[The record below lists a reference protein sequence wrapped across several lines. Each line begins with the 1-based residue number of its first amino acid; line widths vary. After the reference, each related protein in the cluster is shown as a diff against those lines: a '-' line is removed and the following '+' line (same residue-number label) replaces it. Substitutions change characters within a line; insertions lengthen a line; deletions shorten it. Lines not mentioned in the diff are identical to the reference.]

1 MASSILKDLP
11 ELVAQK
17 VITPETAKDIER
29 YYESREESGS
39 SMLTIFG
46 ALGGILIGLGI
57 ILIFAHNWDDFSRGL
72 KTVLAVLPLISFQLL
87 TGYTIIKRKSQLWKE
102 TSGTL
107 LFFSIG
113 AAMALVAQVYNIP
126 GSTGTFILSWIVL
139 CLPLVYILKSNTL
152 AILHIFFA
160 TEYAVETGYFNPQK
174 PWLYLVFI
182 AAILPFY
189 LKKIKQE
196 PDSNIVSVL
205 NWLLPLSLVIA
216 LGAFLDG
223 VGEFGLPIYIAL
235 LSLLYNIGLLPY
247 FRNRSLGRNGYII
260 NGLTGMTVMLMLASF
275 KWFWE
280 VLTKTKPSLTFIIVW
295 IAFLGISSFVL
306 TLSGKK
312 RNIIDKFGLAI
323 FIFPLI
329 YLAGLFSNL
338 LAAVLSNIFILVMGI
353 AAIKH
358 GMARYNF
365 SALNFGLIVISIL
378 IVCRF
383 FDTNLSFAIRGLLFM
398 LVGAGFFLANYFL
411 AKKKK
416 SKPENTL
423 THEN

>member
-1 MASSILKDLP
+1 MASPILKDLP

-29 YYESREESGS
+29 YYEGREEQGN

-72 KTVLAVLPLISFQLL
+72 KTFLAVLPLVSFQLL
-87 TGYTIIKRKSQLWKE
+87 TGYVLITNKAQLWKE
-102 TSGTL
+102 ASGTL
-107 LFFSIG
+107 LFFSVG
-113 AAMALVAQVYNIP
+113 ASMALIAQVYNIP
-126 GSTGTFILSWIVL
+126 GSTGTFILSWIIL
-139 CLPLVYILKSNTL
+139 CLPLIYILKSNTL
-152 AILHIFFA
+152 AIIHIFFA

-189 LKKIKQE
+189 LKKIQKE

-205 NWLLPLSLVIA
+205 NWLLPLSLVVA

-260 NGLTGMTVMLMLASF
+260 NGLTGMTVLLMLASF

-295 IAFLGISSFVL
+295 IVFLGISSFVL
-306 TLSGKK
+306 TLSRKK
-312 RNIIDKFGLAI
+312 RNIIDMFGLAI

-329 YLAGLFSNL
+329 YLAGLYSNL
-338 LAAVLSNIFILVMGI
+338 LAAVLSNIFILVIGV
-353 AAIKH
+353 AAIRH
-358 GMARYNF
+358 GISRYNF
-365 SALNFGLIVISIL
+365 SALNFGLTVISIL
-378 IVCRF
+378 IICRF

-398 LVGAGFFLANYFL
+398 AVGAGFFLANYFL
-411 AKKKK
+411 VKKKK
-416 SKPENTL
+416 NNPVNTL
-423 THEN
+423 PDEN